1 MNDKK
6 RPDKAIVRKYL
17 LDHPEFL
24 AQNPQVLAE
33 LELPHESGEAVSLIE
48 RQVSQLRDSNQK
60 LSRQL
65 NQLVKVAT
73 DNEALMGRLHDLTLE
88 LIIIEDLGPFFDRLS
103 EVLLDEFNADIIN
116 ITLIDREVATGD
128 KTPLFN
134 IGRDDAELQQFQQQ
148 LEKGESFC
156 GRLKRNKLDFL
167 FRQRA
172 QWVQSTA
179 LVPLGDDGMMAIG
192 SSDPARFYPGMGTL
206 FLDLLARVVTR
217 RLALSEPEKK
227 RRSA

>member
-1 MNDKK
+1 
-6 RPDKAIVRKYL
+6 
-17 LDHPEFL
+17 
-24 AQNPQVLAE
+24 
-33 LELPHESGEAVSLIE
+33 
-48 RQVSQLRDSNQK
+48 
-60 LSRQL
+60 
-65 NQLVKVAT
+65 
-73 DNEALMGRLHDLTLE
+73 MGRLHDLTLE
-88 LIIIEDLGPFFDRLS
+88 LIIIEDLGSFFDRLS